1 MKHTQFCLLPSVST
15 NKTLNIMK
23 LPINTDI
30 TNGIPCSGV
39 PSFRLIE
46 AQLNRVRELI
56 NKQLTVSA
64 NGFDKLT
71 TRTDDIS
78 RLLEYMNAR
87 SGKMLRPGLVL
98 LTGSAVSRVTN
109 EHIRVAAIVEMIHN
123 ATLLHDDVIDEGQKR
138 RGLPTVNKLW
148 GNESAVILGDFLLS
162 RVFKIC
168 SDLEPK
174 VINLIATAAARTCEG
189 ELRQVIQRH
198 NWQWRKP
205 CCALSESKYIN
216 IITEKSAAFFS
227 SCCGVGALLAQAS
240 KKQAQSLE
248 RFGLNAGIAFQI
260 TDDLLDLTGDES
272 QTGKTP
278 GRDVNKNK
286 LTLAVIHL
294 LRVTGNKERKKVYE
308 ALNQT
313 DEKGKDKLLKMLRQ
327 HGSLEYAHSRAQKFL
342 DKALSALTGLKE
354 SYAKEAL
361 IETAKFMVNRES

>member
-1 MKHTQFCLLPSVST
+1 
-15 NKTLNIMK
+15 MK

-64 NGFDKLT
+64 K
-71 TRTDDIS
+71 TDDIN
-78 RLLEYMNAR
+78 RLIEYMNIR

-98 LTGSAVSRVTN
+98 LAGSAVGRVTN

-174 VINLIATAAARTCEG
+174 VINMIASTAARTCEG

-198 NWQWRKP
+198 DLQ
-205 CCALSESKYIN
+205 LSEPEYID

-227 SCCGVGALLAQAS
+227 SCCGIGALLAQAS
-240 KKQAQSLE
+240 KKQVQSLE
-248 RFGLNAGIAFQI
+248 CFGLNAGIAFQI
-260 TDDLLDLTGDES
+260 TDDLLDITGNEN
-272 QTGKTP
+272 QTGKTA
-278 GRDVNKNK
+278 GSDVNKNK
-286 LTLAVIHL
+286 LTLAIIHL
-294 LRVTGNKERKKVYE
+294 LRVVDDKDRKKVYE

-313 DEKGKDKLLKMLRQ
+313 GVKGKDKLLKMLGQ
-327 HGSLEYAHSRAQKFL
+327 HNSLEYAHSQAQQFL
-342 DKALSALTGLKE
+342 GKALSALTSLKE
-354 SYAKEAL
+354 SGAKEAL
-361 IETAKFMVNRES
+361 IETAKFMAGRTV

>member
-1 MKHTQFCLLPSVST
+1 
-15 NKTLNIMK
+15 MK

-46 AQLNRVRELI
+46 ARLNRVRELI

-64 NGFDKLT
+64 K
-71 TRTDDIS
+71 TDDIN
-78 RLLEYMNAR
+78 RLIEYMNIR

-98 LTGSAVSRVTN
+98 LAGSAVGRVTN

-174 VINLIATAAARTCEG
+174 VINMIASTAARTCEG

-198 NWQWRKP
+198 DLR
-205 CCALSESKYIN
+205 LSEPEYID

-240 KKQAQSLE
+240 KKQIQSLE
-248 RFGLNAGIAFQI
+248 CFGLNAGIAFQI
-260 TDDLLDLTGDES
+260 TDDLLDITGNES
-272 QTGKTP
+272 KTGKTL
-278 GRDVNKNK
+278 GSDVYKDK
-286 LTLAVIHL
+286 LTLAIIHL
-294 LRVTGNKERKKVYE
+294 LRVVDDKDRKKVYE

-313 DEKGKDKLLKMLRQ
+313 DVKGKDELLKMLGR
-327 HGSLEYAHSRAQKFL
+327 HNSLEYAHSQAQQFL
-342 DKALSALTGLKE
+342 DKALSALTSLKE
-354 SYAKEAL
+354 SGAKEAL
-361 IETAKFMVNRES
+361 IETAKFMAGRTA

>member
-1 MKHTQFCLLPSVST
+1 
-15 NKTLNIMK
+15 MK

-46 AQLNRVRELI
+46 ARLNRVRELI

-64 NGFDKLT
+64 K
-71 TRTDDIS
+71 TDDIN
-78 RLLEYMNAR
+78 RLIEYMNIR

-98 LTGSAVSRVTN
+98 LAGSAVGRVTN

-174 VINLIATAAARTCEG
+174 VINMIASTAARTCEG

-198 NWQWRKP
+198 DLR
-205 CCALSESKYIN
+205 LSEPEYID

-240 KKQAQSLE
+240 KKQIQSLE

-260 TDDLLDLTGDES
+260 TDDLLDITGNES
-272 QTGKTP
+272 KTGKTL
-278 GRDVNKNK
+278 GSDVYKDK
-286 LTLAVIHL
+286 LTLAIIHL
-294 LRVTGNKERKKVYE
+294 LRVVDDKDRKKVYE

-313 DEKGKDKLLKMLRQ
+313 DVKGKDELLKMLGR
-327 HGSLEYAHSRAQKFL
+327 HNSLEYAHSQAQQFL
-342 DKALSALTGLKE
+342 DKALSALTSLKE
-354 SYAKEAL
+354 SGAKEAL
-361 IETAKFMVNRES
+361 IETAKFMAGRTA

>member
-1 MKHTQFCLLPSVST
+1 
-15 NKTLNIMK
+15 MK

-64 NGFDKLT
+64 K
-71 TRTDDIS
+71 TDDIN
-78 RLLEYMNAR
+78 RLIEYMNIR

-98 LTGSAVSRVTN
+98 LAGSAVGRVTN

-174 VINLIATAAARTCEG
+174 VINMIASTAARTCEG

-198 NWQWRKP
+198 DLQ
-205 CCALSESKYIN
+205 LSEPEYID

-240 KKQAQSLE
+240 KKQVQSLE
-248 RFGLNAGIAFQI
+248 YFGLNAGIAFQI
-260 TDDLLDLTGDES
+260 TDDLLDITGNES
-272 QTGKTP
+272 KTGKTA
-278 GRDVNKNK
+278 GSDVNKNK
-286 LTLAVIHL
+286 LTLAIIHL
-294 LRVTGNKERKKVYE
+294 LRVVDDKDRKKVYE

-313 DEKGKDKLLKMLRQ
+313 DVKGKDELLKMLGR
-327 HGSLEYAHSRAQKFL
+327 HNSLEYAHSQAQQFL
-342 DKALSALTGLKE
+342 DKALSALTSLKE
-354 SYAKEAL
+354 SGAKEAL
-361 IETAKFMVNRES
+361 IETAKFMAGRTV